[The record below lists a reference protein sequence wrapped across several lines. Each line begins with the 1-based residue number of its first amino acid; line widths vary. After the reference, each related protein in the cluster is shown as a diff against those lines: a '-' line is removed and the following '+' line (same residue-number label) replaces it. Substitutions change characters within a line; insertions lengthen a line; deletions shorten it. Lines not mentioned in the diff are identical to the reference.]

1 MNQHAVATR
10 TQLLFNTSASE
21 PKHLNQ
27 AEFTPVAQAPRALC
41 RFCARAP
48 ARLSLT
54 RSKGSHVELCLRC
67 HHSVMKQRQPP
78 KIALPSRPSR
88 PSLSSRLSR
97 SSPPA
102 LIIPRGAGLPDTA
115 KYAELTHRR
124 RRAQVAARRALESE
138 PVTLRSVQRAS

>member
-10 TQLLFNTSASE
+10 TQLLFNTNASE
-21 PKHLNQ
+21 PEHLNQ

-54 RSKGSHVELCLRC
+54 RSKGSPVELCLRC
-67 HHSVMKQRQPP
+67 HHAVMKQRQPP
-78 KIALPSRPSR
+78 KIALPSR

-124 RRAQVAARRALESE
+124 RRAQVAARRALESA
-138 PVTLRSVQRAS
+138 PVTLRSVRRAS